1 MEFEYQDPPRHRGKA
16 IVLLGVVLALV
27 AGAAAFVLIYQARL
41 EAGQAG
47 LQLVPVVV
55 ARQPI
60 PARKAIEAADIEL
73 REVPAD
79 PTNDQGVFTDP
90 DKVIGLVPTVAI
102 LAGQP
107 VYANFLASQSVGG
120 RFSILEP
127 GATVGPDSEPWR
139 AVSLTVP
146 DDRAVGGLISAG
158 DIVDVFVTAPVTVP
172 ETLAAAGRFTSDRST
187 KITYQNVSIL
197 ERAASYYV
205 LRVSLRVAE
214 EISHLQAAGTA
225 SFSMAMRPTEDTR
238 TVDASRLGETTS
250 LIIERYGLPIPE
262 VYPGKGP
269 LPSPIPSPSVPSPSV
284 PSPSASPS
292 TSSPTP

>member
-1 MEFEYQDPPRHRGKA
+1 M
-16 IVLLGVVLALV
+16 
-27 AGAAAFVLIYQARL
+27 
-41 EAGQAG
+41 
-47 LQLVPVVV
+47 
-55 ARQPI
+55 
-60 PARKAIEAADIEL
+60 
-73 REVPAD
+73 
-79 PTNDQGVFTDP
+79 FTDP

-187 KITYQNVSIL
+187 KITYQNVPIL
-197 ERAASYYV
+197 ECAARYYV

-214 EISHLQAAGTA
+214 ESSHLQAAGTA
-225 SFSMAMRPTEDTR
+225 SFSMALRPTEDTR
-238 TVDASRLGETTS
+238 IVDASRLGETTS

-269 LPSPIPSPSVPSPSV
+269 LLSPIASPSV